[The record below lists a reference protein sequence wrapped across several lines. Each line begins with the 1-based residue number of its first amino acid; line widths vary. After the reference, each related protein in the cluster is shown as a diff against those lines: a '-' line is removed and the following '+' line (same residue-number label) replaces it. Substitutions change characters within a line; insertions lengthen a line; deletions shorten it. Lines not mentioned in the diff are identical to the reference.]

1 MELRSSQRYRSP
13 LHRATISRIDG
24 VCCDLSAISSD
35 ALPPSR
41 AVANVGGVASSGKLH
56 VACIMDG
63 NGRWANRRGLERTE
77 GHSAGEEN
85 LARVVRAAV
94 ARDIGW
100 LTVFGFSTEN
110 WVRPRAEV
118 RHILG
123 LHEKLFGRVA
133 ELNENNVRIRWIG
146 RPFDAPEARTPRY
159 VQRAIRRAIT
169 DTAENTGMVLTV
181 AFDYG
186 GRAELMDAVRAARA
200 AHGQV
205 TPEGIQ
211 RHLYDPDLP
220 PVDVLVRTSGERRVS
235 NFMLWQSAGAAIHF
249 ADAPWPDYSPA
260 DLDAAIAL
268 VR

>member
-1 MELRSSQRYRSP
+1 MVR
-13 LHRATISRIDG
+13 T
-24 VCCDLSAISSD
+24 
-35 ALPPSR
+35 
-41 AVANVGGVASSGKLH
+41 AV
-56 VACIMDG
+56 
-63 NGRWANRRGLERTE
+63 T
-77 GHSAGEEN
+77 
-85 LARVVRAAV
+85 
-94 ARDIGW
+94 RDIGW

-146 RPFDAPEARTPRY
+146 RPFDSPEARTPRY
-159 VQRAIRRAIT
+159 VQRAIRRAIA
-169 DTAENTGMVLTV
+169 DTADNTGMVLTV

-200 AHGQV
+200 ADGTV
-205 TPEGIQ
+205 TPDGIQ

-249 ADAPWPDYSPA
+249 ADAAWPDYSPA